1 MNFWLRN
8 IILAV
13 ILITLAY
20 FLFVNQELL
29 FSFNEQT
36 PEQQT
41 SEVTAD
47 VTKKTIEKKAK
58 TKPKANKPRS
68 TNAAAEGLSKFYA
81 SINPDM
87 NSKGPRIKNNVVFL
101 PDVEP
106 AIKLIELL
114 EARRHTTRPYRKN
127 WQGTTDNRP
136 FRKGQTLYQK
146 LNEYAVNDGLEL
158 IWWLNRDLIVKS
170 PFRIDQNI
178 LDTARQIGRSIEGHF
193 INGVATYF
201 CYRHRAIVLI
211 EEPIEYL
218 TEECILLKSKRKY

>member
-8 IILAV
+8 V
-13 ILITLAY
+13 ILGVFLTALAY
-20 FLFVNQELL
+20 FLFANQELL
-29 FSFNEQT
+29 FSWDEQL

-41 SEVTAD
+41 SEITAD
-47 VTKKTIEKKAK
+47 VTKKTIEKKAP
-58 TKPKANKPRS
+58 TPSKPRKK
-68 TNAAAEGLSKFYA
+68 NAAAEGLSNFYA

-87 NSKGPRIKNNVVFL
+87 DSKGPRIKNNVVYL

-114 EARRHTTRPYRKN
+114 EARRKTTRPYRKN
-127 WQGTTDNRP
+127 WKGSTDNRP
-136 FRKGQTLYQK
+136 FRTGHTLFQK
-146 LNEYAVNDGLEL
+146 LAEYAEQDGLEV

-170 PFRIDQNI
+170 PFRIDKNI
-178 LDTARQIGRSIEGHF
+178 LDTARLIGRSMEGYF
-193 INGVATYF
+193 INGTSAYF

-218 TEECILLKSKRKY
+218 TDECILLKSK